1 MTFTVDFLST
11 GALEWTYEEG
21 DLTTRANRD
30 YRPTLFVSGPDRART
45 ALRDRLAGDPKVE
58 ALATE
63 RWYTRLDAD
72 EREPVLRV
80 TVETLGDVAPLAR
93 EVRHLH
99 EPALG
104 RPGTLR
110 LYNVDLA
117 PQFRYCLETT
127 TPPVPRAE
135 LSTLRLELAREAL
148 ADGDLARLRVDGER
162 AGDSPRAALETLQA
176 RLRAVDPDVLVVS
189 SADLVPLCY
198 ERADRCD
205 LSAFEL
211 GRLPGYEQLAGE
223 STYES
228 YGRVGH
234 SAARY
239 KVPGRAIVDTSN
251 SFLWHQSGLAGIL
264 DLVGRSWKPIQETAW
279 ASIGNVLTA
288 IQVRMALD
296 RDVLIPQNKWDP
308 EDYKTVGTLHDA
320 DRGGF
325 TFAPAVGFHEDVYE
339 VDFASLYPRIITA
352 YNISPDTV
360 LCDCHADRADV
371 PGLDYNVCD
380 ERGFL
385 ADVLEPLLSARAE
398 FKRRIETAEATP
410 PAAEHPI
417 AAADPAKSDGGA
429 ATAPAVADGGDAVV
443 EGTATARARSGALK
457 WILVSC
463 FGYQGYRNSKF
474 GRIECHEA
482 INAHA
487 RDILLTAKEALEAN
501 GWTILHGIVD
511 SLWITRTRA
520 DATPLERLCE
530 HITAA
535 VDIPL
540 EFESAYDWIALV
552 PRRNA
557 DAGALTKY
565 FGKRTDGGLKVRGI
579 ECRQRS
585 TPTYIADC
593 QRELIRTLDAHR
605 APAPVCAT
613 LEDQID
619 ALENGDVD
627 PADLVV
633 KQRVS
638 KRRGD
643 YAHRTRAVAALER
656 AADRG
661 LDVSP
666 GQDVRYVVA
675 DDDASSRERV
685 RLAFEDCRRYD
696 VGFYRDRLVR
706 AAESVLSPLGWD
718 ADRIRDHLSGRDP
731 ATLAA
736 YSGP

>member
-11 GALEWTYEEG
+11 GALEWGYEDG
-21 DLTTRANRD
+21 ALTTRANRD
-30 YRPTLFVSGPDRART
+30 YRPALFVAGPDRART
-45 ALRDRLAGDPKVE
+45 ALRDRLVGDPKVE

-72 EREPVLRV
+72 DREPVLRV
-80 TVETLGDVAPLAR
+80 TVEALDDVAPLAR

-99 EPALG
+99 EPDLG
-104 RPGTLR
+104 RAGTLR

-148 ADGDLARLRVDGER
+148 AAGDLDRLRVDGER
-162 AGDSPRAALETLQA
+162 AGESARAALEALQT
-176 RLRAVDPDVLVVS
+176 RLHAVDPDVLVVS

-198 ERADRCD
+198 ETAAACG
-205 LSAFEL
+205 LSGFDL
-211 GRLPGYEQLAGE
+211 GRLPGYDQLAGE

-296 RDVLIPQNKWDP
+296 RDVLIPQNKWEP
-308 EDYKTVGTLHDA
+308 EAYKTVETLHDA

-325 TFAPAVGFHEDVYE
+325 TFAPEVGFHEDVYE
-339 VDFASLYPRIITA
+339 VDFASLYPRIITE
-352 YNISPDTV
+352 YNISPDTI

-371 PGLDYNVCD
+371 PGLGYNVCD

-398 FKRRIETAEATP
+398 FKRRIQAAEAAP

-417 AAADPAKSDGGA
+417 AAADPAKSDAGA
-429 ATAPAVADGGDAVV
+429 AAAVADGGDAVV
-443 EGTATARARSGALK
+443 EGAATARARSGALK

-487 RDILLTAKEALEAN
+487 RDILLTAKEVLEAN

-511 SLWITRTRA
+511 SLWITRTRP
-520 DATPLERLCE
+520 DATALEPLCDR
-530 HITAA
+530 ISTA

-552 PRRNA
+552 PRRTA
-557 DAGALTKY
+557 AAGALTKY
-565 FGKRTDGGLKVRGI
+565 FGKRADGGLKVRGI

-593 QRELIRTLDAHR
+593 QRELVRTLDAHR

-613 LEDQID
+613 LRDQID
-619 ALENGDVD
+619 ALAAGDVD
-627 PADLVV
+627 PADLVI

-638 KRRGD
+638 KPRED
-643 YAHRTRAVAALER
+643 YARRTRAVAALER

-685 RLAFEDCRRYD
+685 RLAFEECRRYD
-696 VGFYRDRLVR
+696 VAFYRDRLVR

-718 ADRIRDHLSGRDP
+718 ADRIREHLSGRDP

-736 YSGP
+736 YHGP